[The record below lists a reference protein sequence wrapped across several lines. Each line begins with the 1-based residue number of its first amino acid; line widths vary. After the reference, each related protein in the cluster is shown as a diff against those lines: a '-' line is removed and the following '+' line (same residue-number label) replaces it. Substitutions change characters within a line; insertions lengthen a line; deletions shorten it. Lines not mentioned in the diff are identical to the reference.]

1 MSVWLDFRY
10 AVRTLRKSR
19 TYTVVA
25 GLTLAL
31 GIGAN
36 TAMFAVMRA
45 TLLRSL
51 PYPAGDRLVVLWQSS
66 PERGISR
73 QLVSPANFVDWDAE
87 NSVFEA
93 LGAWPNTS
101 DTVTRFNV
109 RRGNSIEPV
118 PGAYVSSGLFRVLG
132 VQPLLGRTFLPE
144 EDRARGHRAAILSYP
159 SWRIRFEADPG
170 ILGKTIEVDT
180 FRGGVYTITGVM
192 PPGFD
197 FPSGAEILLPVAF
210 WGGGPLPPVH
220 APGRCCSWF
229 SVIGRLKPGV
239 TIERAR
245 LEMTVLARRIS
256 ERHPSGGRFA
266 EVQVSPLQAELAGPH
281 RTGLLVLSGA
291 VLCVLL
297 IACANVAILA
307 MSRTVSRS
315 AEISLRS
322 ALGAGAARLLRL
334 VLVESLLLALL
345 GAAGG
350 MLLAVVAL
358 EVLMRGLSGALPLVA
373 GARIDWGIVAFAV
386 AMSVASAC
394 LSAILPAAVQSG
406 LGRRAFSLRAAA
418 GFHTATPRGSL
429 IQRVLMAGE
438 VALAVT
444 LVVVAGLLLRTV
456 LSLQAIDPGFRTE
469 SVLAVSFDLTSST
482 FRGPGRQQPWFSELM
497 AAMARVPGVQRV
509 AGVSEAPLV
518 RRSLPD
524 QPVTVEGQPI
534 RPASQSP
541 LVIMRAVTPDYFPSM
556 GIPLKTGRLF
566 AETDSGDGKLVAIV
580 NETAARLLWPGV
592 NPAGRR
598 IAIGS
603 QERFGYFRVP
613 PPPGVPEWREVVGV
627 VGDIRSSALDT
638 PPQPE
643 VYYSHRQ
650 FSWYHPALLLRTAG
664 DPLRLAAGVR
674 REAAALSPHAVVTG
688 VSTLDQIAS
697 ESIGEPRF
705 RARLTGLFGALAI
718 LLGMLGI
725 HGVNSYAAAQR
736 RREIGIRMALGA
748 SRFDAAWLV
757 AGQALRTTAA
767 GMAVGVAAALIAGRS
782 ISSLLFGVG
791 SADPATLLIAC
802 AVFGAAAAAASYLP
816 AREAARVDPGVAARS
831 E

>member
-51 PYPAGDRLVVLWQSS
+51 PFAAEERLVMLWPRN

-73 QLVSPANFVDWDAE
+73 ELVSPANFVDWDAE
-87 NSVFEA
+87 NSIFEA

-109 RRGNSIEPV
+109 RSGTSIEPV
-118 PGAYVSSGLFRVLG
+118 RGAYVSSGLFRVLG

-159 SWRIRFEADPG
+159 SWRIRFGADPG

-180 FRGGVYTITGVM
+180 FRGGVYTVAGVM

-210 WGGGPLPPVH
+210 WGGGPLPPVD
-220 APGRCCSWF
+220 APGRCCAWF
-229 SVIGRLKPGV
+229 SVIGRLKPGIS
-239 TIERAR
+239 IERAR
-245 LEMTVLARRIS
+245 LEMTALARRIS
-256 ERHPSGGRFA
+256 ERHPSGGKVT
-266 EVQVSPLQAELAGPH
+266 EVQVSPLRAELIGTH
-281 RTGLLVLSGA
+281 RTGLLVLFGA

-307 MSRTVSRS
+307 MSRTVNRS

-322 ALGAGAARLLRL
+322 ALGAGTARLVRL
-334 VLVESLLLALL
+334 VFVESLLLALF
-345 GAAGG
+345 GALGG
-350 MLLAVVAL
+350 MLLAALAL
-358 EVLMRGLSGALPLVA
+358 EVLLRGLSSGLPLVA
-373 GARIDWGIVAFAV
+373 NARIDWDVAAFAM
-386 AMSVASAC
+386 AISVASAC
-394 LSAILPAAVQSG
+394 LSAILPAIQSG
-406 LGRRAFSLRAAA
+406 LGRRTLSLRGAI
-418 GFHTATPRGSL
+418 GFHTATPRGSV

-456 LSLQAIDPGFRTE
+456 LSLQAADPGFRRE
-469 SVLAVSFDLTSST
+469 SVLAVSFDLTSSA
-482 FRGPGRQQPWFSELM
+482 FRGPGRQQPWFAELM
-497 AAMARVPGVQRV
+497 SAMAGAPGVQRV
-509 AGVSEAPLV
+509 AGVSQAPLI

-524 QPVTVEGQPI
+524 QPVTVEDQPI

-541 LVIMRAVTPDYFPSM
+541 LVIMRAVTPDYFASM
-556 GIPLKTGRLF
+556 GIPLKSGRVF
-566 AETDSGDGKLVAIV
+566 AETDSSDGKLVAIV
-580 NETAARLLWPGV
+580 NEAAARLLWPGT

-603 QERFGYFRVP
+603 LERFGYFRVP
-613 PPPGVPEWREVVGV
+613 PPPGVPEWREIIGV
-627 VGDIRSSALDT
+627 VGNIRSSALDT

-643 VYYSHRQ
+643 LFYSYRQ
-650 FSWYHPALLLRTAG
+650 FSWYNPVLLLRTAG
-664 DPLRLAAGVR
+664 DPFQMAAEVR
-674 REAAALSPHAVVTG
+674 RAARTLNPNAVVSG
-688 VSTLDQIAS
+688 VSTLEQITA

-705 RARLTGLFGALAI
+705 RARITALSGALAI

-725 HGVNSYAAAQR
+725 YGVNSYAAAQR
-736 RREIGIRMALGA
+736 RREIGIRLALGA
-748 SRFDAAWLV
+748 TPFDAAWLV
-757 AGQALRTTAA
+757 AGQALRTAAA